1 MHKAIAVISDIHSN
15 LEALEAVL
23 ADLKSQEVSEIV
35 CLGDIVGY
43 ASGVKSCMRVVQE
56 LDCPVVMGNHDEAAC
71 LPSPPDD
78 FNEAARFGAQFS
90 ARRLTA
96 MDRSWLS
103 TLPRN
108 VEIDGVLFTH
118 ASLESPSLWNYILSR
133 DDARRHFAHQTTHLA
148 FCGHTH
154 TPVMWFQASPDGHVI
169 EYAGKDQLAFPSMAR
184 FWLMWDRLVN
194 HGMVI
199 TVPAMSFI
207 IRIRGALNFV
217 VWTTTLSAQRKRSYG
232 LGFHGFQH
240 KDFPWGDNL

>member
-108 VEIDGVLFTH
+108 VEIDGVLFTQPDGGLH
-118 ASLESPSLWNYILSR
+118 GLHLAEERAHTSECEMTPVLQQASRFRSDLPLIRISSSSKGSDVTSRLPKTLLWPSLNTPPCSSIGNQRLGLSWFPEQTATGER
-133 DDARRHFAHQTTHLA
+133 NPARAWVARMISDSS
-148 FCGHTH
+148 
-154 TPVMWFQASPDGHVI
+154 TP
-169 EYAGKDQLAFPSMAR
+169 
-184 FWLMWDRLVN
+184 RLL
-194 HGMVI
+194 I
-199 TVPAMSFI
+199 KSPAMT
-207 IRIRGALNFV
+207 IRSTFC
-217 VWTTTLSAQRKRSYG
+217 SAS
-232 LGFHGFQH
+232 H
-240 KDFPWGDNL
+240 W